1 MKRIP
6 IGISNF
12 AEVIGEDYYYIDKS
26 DLCRKIIEELD
37 KIAVLPRPRR
47 FGKTLNISMLRCFFE
62 KKKDGTSRRDLFK
75 GLSIEKWK
83 DFDKHQGRY
92 PVIFFSFKE
101 AKGRTKEEA
110 FYYIA
115 QELGNEFNSHAELL
129 KADVYNSTEKSL
141 FERIMLKQASW
152 LEMTSA
158 AVLLCEGLA
167 KLYNERVMV
176 FIDEYDTPV
185 QAAWLNGY
193 YDDMISFIRPFMSA
207 AYKDNEYLMNGVVTG
222 IMRVTKESIFS
233 GLNNCTVYS
242 ILDYQTSTDFGF
254 TMEEVD
260 KILVDYN
267 IAELRED
274 VKKWYDGYI
283 FGETTIFNPWSI
295 LNFTKDPRHR
305 FVPYW
310 VNTSSND
317 IIRNL
322 ISTGSIQLKNEFI
335 QLVEGKSL
343 YYNVHVDLIFPEIKQ
358 KDDSIWSFLYFSGYL
373 KAEHDHRNEECFD
386 IYKLTIPNVEV
397 RMAYVNMVQTWFSMA
412 PVTND
417 RQRLMLDSLRKKDF
431 YMFGKVF
438 QEFIIETL
446 SFFDTS
452 GKYCEATY
460 QAFLLGLLVN
470 MIDYIVTSNTEAGYG
485 RYDIMLSPRDKTKPG
500 FIFELKTL
508 RDTNDPADK
517 VVADAIKQAE
527 DKEYMTSLRQQGVK
541 DITII
546 GVAFDGNKVTM
557 DEKEIVY

>member
-6 IGISNF
+6 IGISSF
-12 AEVIGEDYYYIDKS
+12 ERLREEDYYFIDKS
-26 DLCRKIIEELD
+26 DLCREIIEDLD
-37 KIAVLPRPRR
+37 LIAVLPRPRR

-75 GLSIEKWK
+75 GLSIERWK

-92 PVIFFSFKE
+92 PVISFSFKE

-110 FYYIA
+110 FLAIK
-115 QELGNEFNSHAELL
+115 QEVAKEFSSHIELYDN
-129 KADVYNSTEKSL
+129 DVFTRKEKELFDMFLNMESSVEELSL
-141 FERIMLKQASW
+141 AS
-152 LEMTSA
+152 S
-158 AVLLCEGLA
+158 LLCKGLS

-176 FIDEYDTPV
+176 FIDEYDTPA

-193 YDDMISFIRPFMSA
+193 YDDMINFIRPFMSA
-207 AYKDNEYLMNGVVTG
+207 AYKDNEYLMRGVVTG

-242 ILDYQTSTDFGF
+242 ILDRKTNSDFGF
-254 TMEEVD
+254 TIEEVHNM
-260 KILVDYN
+260 LSDYN
-267 IAELRED
+267 ALQYEND

-283 FGETTIFNPWSI
+283 FGGITIFNPWSI
-295 LNFTKDPRHR
+295 LNYVNNDCDFK
-305 FVPYW
+305 PYW

-335 QLVEGKSL
+335 QLIEGKAL

-358 KDDSIWSFLYFSGYL
+358 RDDSIWSFLYFSGYL

-397 RMAYVNMVQTWFSMA
+397 RMAYINMVQTWFSMA

-485 RYDIMLSPRDKTKPG
+485 RYDIMLSPREKTKPG

-527 DKEYMTSLRQQGVK
+527 SKEYMTSLKQQGVK

-546 GVAFDGNKVTM
+546 GVAFDGKKVTM
-557 DEKEIVY
+557 DKKEIS